1 MAWGLTEMLLCS
13 PAVAPAKTAEPAG
26 SLAEADTEA
35 DDGMVT
41 DTADEKTLDLRLSM
55 SITRC

>member
-1 MAWGLTEMLLCS
+1 MLLCS